1 MAEKKKRG
9 LFSWLGFGSEE
20 KAESNVE
27 QPAVDET
34 AQQETDTQAAAD
46 AQAVAKAT
54 EEAEAQAAVKAA
66 EEAEAQAVA
75 KAAEEAEAQAVA
87 KAAEE
92 AEAQA
97 VAKAAEEQKQKHR
110 KQKPKLLKRQKLPR
124 QLRKCTNKKNQRVKV
139 FLRA

>member
-46 AQAVAKAT
+46 AEAQAAAKAA
-54 EEAEAQAAVKAA
+54 EDAEAQAA
-66 EEAEAQAVA
+66 A
-75 KAAEEAEAQAVA
+75 KA
-87 KAAEE
+87 
-92 AEAQA
+92 
-97 VAKAAEEQKQKHR
+97 
-110 KQKPKLLKRQKLPR
+110 
-124 QLRKCTNKKNQRVKV
+124 
-139 FLRA
+139 